1 MRLKTRIFIA
11 KALAKKHYAGAMD
24 AMKSL
29 KGKAKTATL
38 KGLSKG
44 KTIAS
49 KTGTKAGNI
58 AYDIG
63 RTAKQFPGDAVKE
76 FKGIKRTVKRTAK
89 KLPETVMKYPIATGA
104 VIGGSA
110 GLAIRNKKQKKQKK
124 G

>member
-76 FKGIKRTVKRTAK
+76 FKGIKRAVKRTAK

>member
-1 MRLKTRIFIA
+1 MLKTKIFVA
-11 KALAKKHYAGAMD
+11 KQFAKKHYAGAMD

-49 KTGTKAGNI
+49 KTRTKAGNI
-58 AYDIG
+58 ASDIG

-76 FKGIKRTVKRTAK
+76 FRGIKRTAK
-89 KLPETVMKYPIATGA
+89 KLPQTVMKYPITTGA
-104 VIGGSA
+104 VIGVSG
-110 GLAIRNKKQKKQKK
+110 GLAIKNKKQKKQKK

>member
-1 MRLKTRIFIA
+1 MMFKTRIFIA
-11 KALAKKHYAGAMD
+11 KSMAKKSYKDAMD
-24 AMKSL
+24 AMKTL
-29 KGKAKTATL
+29 KGKAKISTL

-49 KTGTKAGNI
+49 KTGSKAGDI
-58 AYDIG
+58 AYDLG

-76 FKGIKRTVKRTAK
+76 FRGIKRSVKRTAK

>member
-1 MRLKTRIFIA
+1 MRLKTRIFVA

-38 KGLSKG
+38 KGLSRG
-44 KTIAS
+44 KTVAT
-49 KTGTKAGNI
+49 KTGVKASGL
-58 AYDIG
+58 ASDVG
-63 RTAKQFPGDAVKE
+63 RTLKQFPGDAVKE
-76 FKGIKRTVKRTAK
+76 FRGIKRTVKRTAK
-89 KLPETVMKYPIATGA
+89 NLPKTVIKYPIATGA

-110 GLAIRNKKQKKQKK
+110 GIAMRNNKQKKQKK